1 MARIVYYHDDAVE
14 VTSAG
19 INIRNRQFAL
29 SELEYVWHQQAA
41 ASVRARHEF
50 AHRSLINVGL
60 IAGAVLATFG
70 VIYLII
76 SAFGD
81 ASPAVE
87 VLLPLAAVV
96 ILLAF
101 AGPILEWALHR
112 LDHSYDLG
120 SNIQEI
126 WVRWRGKNILLLRI
140 ADDLKFGQIYRSI
153 ERAIEQQ
160 SQP

>member
-14 VTSAG
+14 VTSTG
-19 INIRNRQFAL
+19 INIRNRRFAL
-29 SELEYVWHQQAA
+29 AELEYVWHQQAA

-50 AHRSLINVGL
+50 AHRSLIKVGL
-60 IAGAVLATFG
+60 LTGAVLAAFG
-70 VIYLII
+70 VVYLIV

-81 ASPAVE
+81 AGPAIE

-96 ILLAF
+96 VLLAF

-120 SNIQEI
+120 SNVHEI
-126 WVRWRGKNILLLRI
+126 WVRWRGKEIMLLRI
-140 ADDLKFGQIYRSI
+140 ADELKFGQIYRSI
-153 ERAIEQQ
+153 ERAMEQQ